1 MKLEYIL
8 FGFGILFCLAGIGY
22 LAAEYVKYL
31 SEAGKLVS
39 LLLTV
44 GVFGFLGKYFEELGW

>member
-1 MKLEYIL
+1 MKLDYIL

-31 SEAGKLVS
+31 SEVGKLVS

-44 GVFGFLGKYFEELGW
+44 GMFACLGKYFEGLGW

>member
-8 FGFGILFCLAGIGY
+8 FGFGIIFCLAGVGY
-22 LAAEYVKYL
+22 LAAQYVNYL
-31 SEAGKLVS
+31 SEWGQLLA

-44 GVFGFLGKYFEELGW
+44 AMFTCLGKYFERVGW

>member
-1 MKLEYIL
+1 MKIEYIL
-8 FGFGILFCLAGIGY
+8 FGFGILLCLAGIGY

-39 LLLTV
+39 LLLTL
-44 GVFGFLGKYFEELGW
+44 GMFGFLGKYFEELGW